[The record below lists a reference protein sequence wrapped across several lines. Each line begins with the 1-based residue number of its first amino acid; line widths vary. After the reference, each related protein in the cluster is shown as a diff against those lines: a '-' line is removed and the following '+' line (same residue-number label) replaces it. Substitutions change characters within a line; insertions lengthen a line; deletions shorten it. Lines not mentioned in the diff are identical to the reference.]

1 MEKQSYLKPFM
12 VMEKFKPQEF
22 VALCDVPQTTY
33 MLSAPGGVET
43 DGTIGWSNKDSKS
56 YNSTDY
62 RFYFNET
69 PTITWINKDTYSGD
83 NHNGYYEFKFTS
95 PLIVVHYNRYSQNN
109 KYERLQDAT
118 VFTSQLGRILYYSST
133 NSVSNNNA
141 TNTHS

>member
-12 VMEKFKPQEF
+12 VIEKFIPQEF

-69 PTITWINKDTYSGD
+69 PTITYINKDTYSWGTTEQWV
-83 NHNGYYEFKFTS
+83 Y
-95 PLIVVHYNRYSQNN
+95 NN
-109 KYERLQDAT
+109 KGYIYFKNGIVTSISER
-118 VFTSQLGRILYYSST
+118 
-133 NSVSNNNA
+133 
-141 TNTHS
+141 